1 MSTSNASP
9 FTKPLSASM
18 FNRRNFLRTASLAG
32 LASALSPALLHAA
45 GAAKIRLATLAPK
58 DTSYHQALKT
68 MAEKWAKAPG
78 GGVELVIYTD
88 GTMGGESDMVRR
100 MRVGQLQ
107 AAMLTVGGL
116 AEIDPGT
123 AALQKMPVLYRS
135 LDEAEYVREKI
146 RPLLEKRLTAKGFH
160 LLNWADSG
168 WVRLFSKTAAVTPD
182 DFKKLKMFVWSGDKD
197 HIEMLQAEGYRPV
210 PLEYTDTLTSLRTGL
225 IESVGSTPLYAL
237 AGQFHTSASHML
249 EMNWVPLVGGTV
261 VTTKAWEALPA
272 ETREAL
278 SKAAL
283 EAGAEIQTK
292 GRAESDA
299 AVEAMVKRGLT
310 VHKLTPE
317 AEAAWIKVGE
327 SIQPKI
333 RGRMVPADIFDEV
346 HRLLDEY
353 RASKR

>member
-1 MSTSNASP
+1 MKTRLLSQSNNSVSVAP
-9 FTKPLSASM
+9 FS
-18 FNRRNFLRTASLAG
+18 RRSFLKTAGLAG
-32 LASALSPALLHAA
+32 LASTLAPALLQAA

-58 DTSYHQALKT
+58 DTSYHQALKA
-68 MAEKWAKAPG
+68 MAEKWSKAPG

-116 AEIDPGT
+116 AEIDSGT

-135 LDEAEYVREKI
+135 LEEAMYVREKI
-146 RPLLEKRLTAKGFH
+146 RPLLQKRLAAKGFH

-168 WVRLFSKTAAVTPD
+168 WVRLFSTTAAVTPD

-225 IESVGSTPLYAL
+225 IEAVGSTPLYAL

-261 VTTKAWEALPA
+261 ITTKAWEAIPA
-272 ETREAL
+272 EAREVLA
-278 SKAAL
+278 KAAE
-283 EAGAEIQTK
+283 EAGAEIQAK
-292 GRAESDA
+292 GRQESEE
-299 AVEAMVKRGLT
+299 AVKAMVKRGLT

-317 AEAAWIKVGE
+317 VEALWIKVGE

-353 RASKR
+353 RSGKR